1 VINPWDPDEFRR
13 AGHAL
18 VDLLADRL
26 KTLPDGPVWQP
37 VPDAERNALRAD
49 PLPAAPTGPTDLI
62 AEFATRVMPHPMGNG
77 HPAFFGWVNSSPHP
91 AGVLGEF
98 AAAAMGPSCAGGDQA
113 GVHLEYGV
121 IAQLADLVGYPAG
134 AGLLVSGGSTA
145 SLTALAAARHA
156 AALADGWDVRAEGLT
171 DKPRLVVYASPETH
185 SCVRKSAELLGLGAI
200 HVVPGGDRFDVA
212 ALREAIAA
220 DRAAGLR
227 PFAVAASAGTV
238 NTGLVDPLDDLA
250 DLCAAEGLWLHVDGA
265 YGAFGRLDPEL
276 ADAYS
281 GLERADSLALD
292 PHKWPGVPVGC
303 GAVLVRDPGILQET
317 FSAVAPYLRNEPGE
331 GFGGGMWLAELGF
344 EQSRPFRALP
354 AWMTLRAMGREGLAD
369 MVVRHNRLARELAAS
384 LTGLPDFALA
394 AEPGLSVVCFRH
406 EPAGM
411 SQLEVDDLNR
421 RLPARVQTRGE
432 VFLTGTV
439 LDGRPV
445 LRACVL
451 NRDTGPEHVA
461 RIPAAVRAAAATLR
475 EETP

>member
-1 VINPWDPDEFRR
+1 MIDWDPDDFRR

-37 VPDAERNALRAD
+37 VPDAERAALRTDALRD
-49 PLPAAPTGPTDLI
+49 TPTGPDALLD
-62 AEFATRVMPHPMGNG
+62 EFTARVMPHPMGNG

-98 AAAAMGPSCAGGDQA
+98 AAAAMGPSTAGGDQS

-121 IAQLADLVGYPAG
+121 VGQLADLVGYPAG

-156 AALADGWDVRAEGLT
+156 AALADGWDDRTEGLS
-171 DKPRLVVYASPETH
+171 DRPRLVVYASGETH
-185 SCVRKSAELLGLGAI
+185 SCVRKSAELLGLGGVR
-200 HVVPGGDRFDVA
+200 VVPGEGRFDPA
-212 ALREAIAA
+212 ALRAAVAA

-238 NTGLVDPLDDLA
+238 NTGLVDPLTELA
-250 DLCAAEGLWLHVDGA
+250 DVCAEEGLWLHVDGA

-276 ADAYS
+276 ADAYA

-303 GAVLVRDPGILQET
+303 GAVLVRDPEILRAT

-331 GFGGGMWLAELGF
+331 GFGGGTWLAELGF

-354 AWMTLRAMGREGLAD
+354 AWMTLRAMGRDGLTEL
-369 MVVRHNRLARELAAS
+369 VVRHRRQARELAAS
-384 LTGLPDFALA
+384 LSELPDFTVA

-406 EPAGM
+406 EPAGIPPR
-411 SQLEVDDLNR
+411 EVDELNR
-421 RLPARVQTRGE
+421 LLPARLQTLGT
-432 VFLTGTV
+432 VFLTGTE

-445 LRACVL
+445 LRVCVL
-451 NRDTGPEHVA
+451 HRDTGPAHLA
-461 RIPAAVRAAAATLR
+461 RIPGAVREAAATLR
-475 EETP
+475 RE